1 MEIWK
6 EIPAHEGYEV
16 SNLGQVRSVD
26 RVVKKV
32 VLGKIV
38 LQPRIGRML
47 VLGNHRKGYL
57 VVKTKDGK
65 FSKVHRLV
73 AMAFVDGDFSLTVN
87 HKNNK
92 KTDNTPENLEWISA
106 LANTHHALY
115 EVKCSSIPPAAVFL
129 KNKKN
134 ETVGWFRSM
143 ADAARHLGVTNNA
156 VSSACIRGGTCR
168 GFSIERQII

>member
-73 AMAFVDGDFSLTVN
+73 AMAFVDGDFSLQVN
-87 HKNNK
+87 HKNGI
-92 KTDNTPENLEWISA
+92 KTDNRPENLEWVTSRENLMHGLYVLKSRTGSSA
-106 LANTHHALY
+106 PKEVTVKDENTST
-115 EVKCSSIPPAAVFL
+115 KFRSIMDAAKFL
-129 KNKKN
+129 K
-134 ETVGWFRSM
+134 VS
-143 ADAARHLGVTNNA
+143 DSA
-156 VSSACIRGGTCR
+156 VRQAKRRKSTCM
-168 GFSIERQII
+168 GFQII

>member
-6 EIPAHEGYEV
+6 AIPNHSGYEA

-26 RVVKKV
+26 RIVTKV

-38 LQPRIGRML
+38 QQPRIGKLL

-73 AMAFVDGDFSLTVN
+73 AMAFVDGDFSLQVN
-87 HKNNK
+87 HKNGI
-92 KTDNTPENLEWISA
+92 KTD
-106 LANTHHALY
+106 
-115 EVKCSSIPPAAVFL
+115 KSSS
-129 KNKKN
+129 
-134 ETVGWFRSM
+134 E
-143 ADAARHLGVTNNA
+143 
-156 VSSACIRGGTCR
+156 
-168 GFSIERQII
+168 

>member
-6 EIPAHEGYEV
+6 AIPNHSGYEA

-26 RVVKKV
+26 RIVTKV

-38 LQPRIGRML
+38 QQPRIGKLL

-73 AMAFVDGDFSLTVN
+73 AMAFVDGDFSLQVN
-87 HKNNK
+87 HKNGI
-92 KTDNTPENLEWISA
+92 KTDNRPENLEWVSSRENLMHGLYVLKSRTGNSA
-106 LANTHHALY
+106 PK
-115 EVKCSSIPPAAVFL
+115 EV
-129 KNKKN
+129 
-134 ETVGWFRSM
+134 TVKDEKTSTKFRSIT
-143 ADAARHLGVTNNA
+143 DAARHLKVSDSA
-156 VSSACIRGGTCR
+156 VRQAKRRMSTCR
-168 GFSIERQII
+168 GYQII